1 MFIDCNCLKVKL
13 WLDGKFVVDVI
24 CDKVGECM
32 CLIIVDVGEV
42 ILIERGCVVGGM
54 LFLILEV
61 YVSFKLDV
69 LIMEY
74 YFVIDS

>member
-1 MFIDCNCLKVKL
+1 
-13 WLDGKFVVDVI
+13 
-24 CDKVGECM
+24 M